1 MKIQYCMF
9 ESRGYDLENGE
20 YRTFGIRAMQ
30 GQECHV
36 EIADIS
42 SDAAIVSHLAQL
54 CNQLELDP
62 IHLYDVAQDAIV

>member
-9 ESRGYDLENGE
+9 ESRGYDPDGGE

-30 GQECHV
+30 GRECHA

-42 SDAAIVSHLAQL
+42 LDSAVVSHLAQL

-62 IHLYDVAQDAIV
+62 VHLYDVAQDAIV